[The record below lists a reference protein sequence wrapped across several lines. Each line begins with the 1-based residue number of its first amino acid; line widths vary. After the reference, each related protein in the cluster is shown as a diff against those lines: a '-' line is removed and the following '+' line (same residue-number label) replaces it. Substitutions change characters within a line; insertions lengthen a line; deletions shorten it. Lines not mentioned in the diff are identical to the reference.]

1 MFAIFVSILSDEK
14 AQCQVLELP
23 YAGNDLSMI
32 IALPDEKGGLEK
44 VEDKLTIK
52 KLQMWLGSFDNTTVE
67 VALPKFKL
75 SQQFELR
82 KVLLQVGI
90 QDLFREGTCI

>member
-1 MFAIFVSILSDEK
+1 MFAIFVSILSDEE
-14 AQCQVLELP
+14 AQCQVLKLP

-52 KLQMWLGSFDNTTVE
+52 KLQTWLGSFDNTTVE

-82 KVLLQVGI
+82 KVLPQLGI